1 MAKTPALSSE
11 PFTEE
16 QPPPEQP
23 SYRVLWAARKLL
35 AEGKI
40 TLKDLAAR
48 MNTPPRSLAAML
60 QPGYENIS
68 ITRVDQLKSVV
79 REVKSK

>member
-1 MAKTPALSSE
+1 MAKKDTPAPE

-16 QPPPEQP
+16 QPPAEQP
-23 SYRVLWAARKLL
+23 SYRVLWSARKLL

-40 TLKDLAAR
+40 SLKDLAER
-48 MNTPPRSLAAML
+48 MGTPPRSLAAML

-68 ITRVDQLKSVV
+68 ITRVDQLKIVV
-79 REVKSK
+79 KDVKSK